1 MKNNSIENFFI
12 IQDIAT
18 LRVLADPLRSKIHEM
33 LTVQPL
39 TVRQVAEKLGA
50 DSGKLYY
57 HFNLLEK
64 HNLIKVISTRKVVNM
79 MEKTYSATAR
89 TVDIDSGLLNT
100 RTAAGQ
106 ESILTMSASILDT
119 TREDML
125 RSLQT
130 RIREVENGAPE
141 NPREIILN
149 RLTVRLREDTYKEFI
164 DRVHKLLE
172 DFEAAG
178 VEDNDATSFTLAAVL
193 YPNFYFPETKTPEE

>member
-1 MKNNSIENFFI
+1 MKNNSIDNLYLI
-12 IQDIAT
+12 KDIAT
-18 LRVLADPLRSKIHEM
+18 LRALADPLRSKIHEM
-33 LTVQPL
+33 LTIQPL
-39 TVRQVAEKLGA
+39 TVRQVAEKLGV
-50 DSGKLYY
+50 DGGKLYY

-64 HNLIKVISTRKVVNM
+64 HNLIKVVSTRKVVNM
-79 MEKTYSATAR
+79 MEKTYSSTAR
-89 TVDIDSGLLNT
+89 TVDIDAGLLNT

-130 RIREVENGAPE
+130 RIREVENGAAE

-149 RLTVRLREDTYKEFI
+149 RLTVRLHEDTYKEFI
-164 DRVHKLLE
+164 NRMHKLLE

-193 YPNFYFPETKTPEE
+193 YPNFYFPETTTPEE